1 LLPELQFLGNDH
13 RREPD
18 VGILKTL
25 VETIYVLLGKGGKE
39 VRMGIKEAGA
49 YLVVRELHLEIEDEG
64 LRAVCERVVDVL
76 MIDDDDGGM
85 SMPSKASGGEE
96 VDAMAE
102 GVRPVADE
110 DLNTADPK
118 KSITQT
124 EDPNKRPSQI
134 TLSDEK
140 EDTHLTRSTP
150 ASASTA
156 HLTNN
161 INHEDDDENED
172 EDEDDNRIIEIF

>member
-1 LLPELQFLGNDH
+1 M
-13 RREPD
+13 
-18 VGILKTL
+18 
-25 VETIYVLLGKGGKE
+25 LLGKGGRE

-64 LRAVCERVVDVL
+64 VRAVCERVVDVL
-76 MIDDDDGGM
+76 MIDDEDGGM
-85 SMPSKASGGEE
+85 HMPSKASGGEE
-96 VDAMAE
+96 ADAMAA
-102 GVRPVADE
+102 GVGPVADE
-110 DLNTADPK
+110 DLD
-118 KSITQT
+118 T
-124 EDPNKRPSQI
+124 EDPNKRPSQ
-134 TLSDEK
+134 TTPLEKK

-161 INHEDDDENED
+161 INHEVDDENED